1 LTFQLG
7 QYGVAQITDMSVVSN
22 QALVILNVRNLP
34 IMFQFNHQF
43 FEICYGHI
51 SSLILLS
58 VLLKQ
63 IQGLHWLR
71 HLFWHNSLNS
81 VDVLINDQ
89 LPFINRLVLS
99 GQLRIQLKFLFDWHK
114 VLAQVV
120 FRIQLGCLRWR
131 CRLSTHD

>member
-1 LTFQLG
+1 
-7 QYGVAQITDMSVVSN
+7 
-22 QALVILNVRNLP
+22 
-34 IMFQFNHQF
+34 MFQFNHQL
-43 FEICYGHI
+43 FEICYGQI
-51 SSLILLS
+51 SPLILLS
-58 VLLKQ
+58 VLSKQ

-71 HLFWHNSLNS
+71 HLFWHHSLNS